1 MKFHVRYFLK
11 IDVSL
16 KGRFKEVFQ
25 VPDPL
30 QMELEDGKNVR
41 DLLNLLCHSNELGI
55 DIFFTKDLR
64 LKPNVT
70 VTLNGRFIIH
80 LKWLDTPLS
89 DGDNVTIFTLH
100 CGG

>member
-1 MKFHVRYFLK
+1 MK

-16 KGRFKEVFQ
+16 KGRFKDVLQ

-30 QMELEDGKNVR
+30 QVELKDGGNIR
-41 DLLNLLCHSNELGI
+41 DLLNLLCNTSGRSTGI
-55 DIFFTKDLR
+55 FYNRDMR

-70 VTLNGRFIIH
+70 VTRNGRFIIH
-80 LKWLDTPLS
+80 LNWLDTLLS

>member
-1 MKFHVRYFLK
+1 M
-11 IDVSL
+11 SL
-16 KGRFKEVFQ
+16 KGRFKEVLQ
-25 VPDPL
+25 VPDPH
-30 QMELEDGKNVR
+30 QVELEDGRNIR
-41 DLLNLLCHSNELGI
+41 DLLNLLCDSSELGT
-55 DIFFTKDLR
+55 DVFFTKDMR

-80 LKWLDTPLS
+80 LKWLDTSLS